1 MGFWIFGRKKIGLA
15 LSGGASRGISHVGV
29 LKVIERYNIPI
40 DCIAATSS
48 GAVVGAFYASGLELP
63 LIEEIALKLHW
74 RSLIRVDLL
83 RPGMISTHGIKD
95 VLGKHL
101 GDKTFSHLK
110 IPLRVATTCL
120 ESGEP
125 CVVKEGN
132 VALAVEAATA
142 FPGVFAPVTIDNRSM
157 ADGGISGQNLPVN
170 VVKDMGANFVI
181 ASYVGFLRR
190 VKKMPKDPIHVF
202 ERAVSV
208 MMNRMAAPQRKDAD
222 ILIEPHI
229 EEEDSWHMDEK
240 KSRRLIAEG
249 ERSAEDA
256 LFKLRRKY

>member
-1 MGFWIFGRKKIGLA
+1 LA

-40 DCIAATSS
+40 SCIAATSS
-48 GAVVGAFYASGLELP
+48 GAVVGAFYAAGLELP
-63 LIEEIALKLHW
+63 LIEEIALKMNW
-74 RSLIRVDLL
+74 RSLIRINI
-83 RPGMISTHGIKD
+83 REPGMISTHGIKD
-95 VLGKHL
+95 VLCKHL
-101 GDKTFSHLK
+101 GDKTFLHLK
-110 IPLRVATTCL
+110 IPLHVATTCL
-120 ESGEP
+120 ETGEP

-132 VALAVEAATA
+132 VACAVEAATA
-142 FPGVFAPVTIDNRSM
+142 FPGVFAPVEIGGRTM

-181 ASYVGFLRR
+181 ASYVGFLRS

-208 MMNRMAAPQRKDAD
+208 MMNRMAAQQREEAD
-222 ILIEPHI
+222 ILIEPRI
-229 EEEDSWHMDEK
+229 EEEDTWHMDEK

-249 ERSAEDA
+249 ERAAEDA
-256 LFKLRRKY
+256 LFKLRRRY